1 MSGLNL
7 FVCHV
12 LQDVGKSIL
21 ESYSR
26 VLESLASNIIARID
40 DLLNVDELSKL
51 SDHLP
56 AGGAEGNVA
65 CKNSSSS
72 KAAAVPASGTPYATA
87 YATPSFSP
95 AQLSSPS
102 KIGRALLVDRRSH
115 HAKGAGAKRTATSA
129 ASDRAGVEVVKGMLL
144 GSTAVFDVPAAVTAE
159 L

>member
-1 MSGLNL
+1 M
-7 FVCHV
+7 
-12 LQDVGKSIL
+12 GKSIL

-56 AGGAEGNVA
+56 AGGADGNIA
-65 CKNSSSS
+65 CKNSGSS
-72 KAAAVPASGTPYATA
+72 KATAVPASGTPYATA

-129 ASDRAGVEVVKGMLL
+129 ASDRAGVEVVRGMLL
-144 GSTAVFDVPAAVTAE
+144 GSSAVLDIPTAVTAE

>member
-1 MSGLNL
+1 M
-7 FVCHV
+7 
-12 LQDVGKSIL
+12 GKSIL

-56 AGGAEGNVA
+56 AGGADGNIA

-72 KAAAVPASGTPYATA
+72 KATAVPASGTPYATA

-129 ASDRAGVEVVKGMLL
+129 ASDRAGVEVVRGMLL
-144 GSTAVFDVPAAVTAE
+144 GSSAVLDIPTAVTAE

>member
-1 MSGLNL
+1 M
-7 FVCHV
+7 
-12 LQDVGKSIL
+12 GKSIL

-40 DLLNVDELSKL
+40 DLLNVDELSKQ

-56 AGGAEGNVA
+56 AGGADGKIA
-65 CKNSSSS
+65 SCKNNNS
-72 KAAAVPASGTPYATA
+72 KDMVPSPYPVVPASGTP

-115 HAKGAGAKRTATSA
+115 HGRGIGAKITMSSMA
-129 ASDRAGVEVVKGMLL
+129 DRAGLEAVKGVLV
-144 GSTAVFDVPAAVTAE
+144 GSAVFDVPTAATAE

>member
-1 MSGLNL
+1 
-7 FVCHV
+7 
-12 LQDVGKSIL
+12 VGKSIL

-40 DLLNVDELSKL
+40 DLLNVDELSKQ

-56 AGGAEGNVA
+56 AGAGAGA
-65 CKNSSSS
+65 DGKIICKSISSR
-72 KAAAVPASGTPYATA
+72 ATTVVPSSGTPYATA

-102 KIGRALLVDRRSH
+102 KIGRALLVDRRPH
-115 HAKGAGAKRTATSA
+115 HGKGAGAKRATTPRA
-129 ASDRAGVEVVKGMLL
+129 DRAGGVEVVKGMLL
-144 GSTAVFDVPAAVTAE
+144 GSSAVFDIPTAAVATE

>member
-1 MSGLNL
+1 
-7 FVCHV
+7 
-12 LQDVGKSIL
+12 VGKSIL

-26 VLESLASNIIARID
+26 VLESLASNIIAQID

-51 SDHLP
+51 SDHLL
-56 AGGAEGNVA
+56 AGGADGNIA

-72 KAAAVPASGTPYATA
+72 SKDAAVLASGTPYATA

-115 HAKGAGAKRTATSA
+115 HAKGAGAKRTATPA
-129 ASDRAGVEVVKGMLL
+129 ADRAGTGMPSSPRRISCFSRTA
-144 GSTAVFDVPAAVTAE
+144 GSTGGRGKSS
-159 L
+159 